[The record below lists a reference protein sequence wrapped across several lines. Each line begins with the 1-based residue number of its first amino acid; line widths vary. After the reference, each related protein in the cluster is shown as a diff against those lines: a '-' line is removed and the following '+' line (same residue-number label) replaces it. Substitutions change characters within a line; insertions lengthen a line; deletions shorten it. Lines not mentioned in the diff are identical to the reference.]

1 MYDLYTPLVKDVK
14 MEISYEEAKEIILNG
29 LAPLG
34 EEYIRCVKRRF

>member
-14 MEISYEEAKEIILNG
+14 MEIGYEEAKELVLKG

-34 EEYIRCVKRRF
+34 EEYIECIKRGL